1 MGRRAIVLAAAAV
14 VVFFGVTLFTLTRIV
29 SGGAPGC
36 AIAAPVPNLPA
47 ALRSLGGFD
56 QSFDANSPDELA
68 QVASNAAGAVSPNLN
83 GTTPLAP
90 VRETAASSGQPA
102 AVVVPLTA
110 QQITGGP
117 PRVAGLVSFFV
128 GCGGRAYF
136 GSVDD
141 ISSLGAQA
149 PTAFPE
155 VTAAS
160 AAARLGTTAPQ
171 LVYTQSPF
179 SPEWRDTQSGATI
192 PAGE

>member
-1 MGRRAIVLAAAAV
+1 MRPPPPR
-14 VVFFGVTLFTLTRIV
+14 V
-29 SGGAPGC
+29 SR
-36 AIAAPVPNLPA
+36 LPSWF
-47 ALRSLGGFD
+47 R
-56 QSFDANSPDELA
+56 
-68 QVASNAAGAVSPNLN
+68 
-83 GTTPLAP
+83 
-90 VRETAASSGQPA
+90 
-102 AVVVPLTA
+102 LTA

-141 ISSLGAQA
+141 ISSLGAHA

-171 LVYTQSPF
+171 LVYTHSPF

-192 PAGE
+192 AAGE